1 MRASFLIIILAAGVL
16 FTFEWVPAD
25 VTALG
30 ILVLLVVLC
39 LLPDEEAFSGFGSE
53 TVLMIFGLFV
63 LTAAL
68 LRTGVVDIARR
79 KVLQYSS
86 DNPNRLLNV
95 IIWVSAI
102 LGASISNIASTAF
115 FLPIVMGAAKRIGV
129 AASTSYLTPLEPA
142 CLLVYGPGGYRFYD
156 FLKVGSLL
164 TILIYIIAIVL
175 VPIFWPLS

>member
-1 MRASFLIIILAAGVL
+1 MTPQIAWVLIIILAAGVL

-30 ILVLLVVLC
+30 ILVLLVVLG
-39 LLPDEEAFSGFGSE
+39 LLPDEEACSGFGSE

-86 DNPNRLLNV
+86 DNPIWLLSGFFGLAVLLTQPMSNQAA
-95 IIWVSAI
+95 AI
-102 LGASISNIASTAF
+102 VVVPVAIQTA
-115 FLPIVMGAAKRIGV
+115 LPC
-129 AASTSYLTPLEPA
+129 P
-142 CLLVYGPGGYRFYD
+142 D
-156 FLKVGSLL
+156 FL
-164 TILIYIIAIVL
+164 A
-175 VPIFWPLS
+175 LSYGG